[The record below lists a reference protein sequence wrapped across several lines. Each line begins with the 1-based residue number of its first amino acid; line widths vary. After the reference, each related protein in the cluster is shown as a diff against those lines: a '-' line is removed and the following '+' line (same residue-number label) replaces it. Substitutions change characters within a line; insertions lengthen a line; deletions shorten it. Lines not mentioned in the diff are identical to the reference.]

1 MLTPSSSDQ
10 AIAEVALALAVAA
23 PMLAAAAVPVSR
35 DGLRAAAVAGWA
47 GAAVAA
53 AGSVSL
59 VATGLLDPVR
69 ATLLVFAAGL
79 AAVAVAFS
87 GRHLDGDLR
96 AGSYRRWL
104 LVTSVA
110 AVTSLVVSDVAVL
123 AVAWVVAGRGLAR
136 LVGHHDDLP
145 ASRRAVA
152 VLRRTQ
158 RAGDL
163 ALVVA
168 LAALVLGAGT
178 TSVTGIAAWAASAPA
193 EVLAVVGAGLLVATA
208 ARSAQWPFCRWL
220 PLSVVAPA
228 PVSALLHAGI
238 ANAPVVVLLGL
249 FPVWQ
254 NIGWFAPALAALG
267 LGTAAL
273 TFVRLLVRADVKT
286 RLAWSTTAQLG
297 FMLALLAVGAHAA
310 AVMHL
315 MLHGLYKAN
324 AFLRAGEHISA
335 ARRDRP
341 LRAHRRARVGGAV
354 AGAVTGLV
362 VLAVDRAW
370 HQPLTASAVIV
381 AATAGGYGLW
391 SWRARPAVRALA
403 ALIAVGALGLVL
415 GGARLVASLWGLP
428 VEADGGMAWTAAAAV
443 GALALAGVVLRMRR
457 PVGVW
462 AVLHRT
468 ADPSLGLLEAFRL
481 RNGRRTAGGG
491 DRSVPEH
498 DGTTPMTADEVTDL
512 VAHAAG
518 ALPPTWSWQGF
529 VAANPL
535 WGSRSI
541 PFADALAESLRA
553 DGPGAAPQRS
563 RAETAVDDAVAGW
576 LAVWTAPAEPA
587 WPAPS
592 QDLDLW
598 RWFRTV
604 AVRDPLVA
612 GLLAPASSRLARPTR
627 PADGSGE
634 APVRAMPERG
644 VDLVADAAAA
654 AVAAGWPD
662 ARAWVADELG
672 RLVGWSAYVAR
683 RNTVAAA
690 VDVDALVAL
699 LAVRVATRHALT
711 GTLVP
716 RAQGGIVV
724 PPTPTAGTV
733 EERSAAVLAAL
744 EAAEAEVRGSLAE
757 ALTSALEE
765 VPGGAS
771 SDRRE
776 RPDADL
782 VLCIDVRSERLRRHV
797 EAIGR
802 YRTVGFAGFFGL
814 PLTRRT
820 GDGPSTSRLPA
831 LLAPT
836 LRIAAP
842 APEAGVRDLLR
853 GALREA
859 LDAPGGG
866 FGAVE
871 VAGLRA
877 LGGTAA
883 AVRPRHRHR
892 APDLRTA
899 GSVAQEDL
907 PQAIQAV
914 VATARAAGI
923 GPGSARIVVLV
934 GHGSTSTNNTAES
947 SYDCGACGGYR
958 GGVNAAVAAALLN
971 GPQGR
976 QALADAGIPLP
987 DDTVVVAAEHDTA
1000 TDEVTLALADGLP
1013 VGHRADYQRLAAS
1026 LQRAAAAVAV
1036 ERCRSLPGAAPR
1048 SRTSERRAVSEVRRR
1063 AADPAQ
1069 VRHEWGLAGNAFFV
1083 AAPRS
1088 LTEGLDLDGTAFLH
1102 DYDETSDADGSLLE
1116 TILTAPAVV
1125 AHWINAQYLFSGLDP
1140 ARWGAGSKTAHNP
1153 VGRLGV
1159 LCGAG
1164 GDLRFGLPEQAV
1176 HHRGAPPF
1184 PLVRLLVVLAAAPDR
1199 VDAVLARHP
1208 DLAALVTGDWLTLWA
1223 VRRTDGQIL
1232 QRTRAGW
1239 HPAQAAGPSTE
1250 NPSAATTSTGDD
1262 LGRNSP
1268 ASIFRS
1274 EPDPGTDAG
1283 NSPGPDLGPG
1293 RRLIPVS

>member
-1 MLTPSSSDQ
+1 MLTPTSSDQ
-10 AIAEVALALAVAA
+10 AIAEIGLALAVAA
-23 PMLAAAAVPVSR
+23 PMLAAAAVPPSR
-35 DGLRAAAVAGWA
+35 DGLRAAAAAGWA
-47 GAAVAA
+47 GAAVAVV
-53 AGSVSL
+53 GSVSL
-59 VATGLLDPVR
+59 VAAGLLDPAR

-79 AAVAVAFS
+79 AAVAVGFS

-96 AGSYRRWL
+96 AGRYRRWL

-110 AVTSLVVSDVAVL
+110 AVTSLAVSDVAVL
-123 AVAWVVAGRGLAR
+123 AAAWVVAGAGLTR

-168 LAALVLGAGT
+168 LAVLVLGAGT
-178 TSVTGIAAWAASAPA
+178 TSVTGIAAWAASAPT
-193 EVLAVVGAGLLVATA
+193 VPLAVVGAGLLVATA

-254 NIGWFAPALAALG
+254 TIGWFAPALAALG
-267 LGTAAL
+267 LGTATL

-310 AVMHL
+310 AVLHL

-341 LRAHRRARVGGAV
+341 LRAHRRARIGGAV

-362 VLAVDRAW
+362 VLAADGAW
-370 HQPLTASAVIV
+370 HQPLTASAVVV

-391 SWRARPAVRALA
+391 SWTARPAVRALA
-403 ALIAVGALGLVL
+403 ALVAVATLGLAL
-415 GGARLVASLWGLP
+415 GGARLVAGLWGLP
-428 VEADGGMAWTAAAAV
+428 LDADGPAAWAGATVV
-443 GALALAGVVLRMRR
+443 GALAVTGAVLRERR
-457 PVGVW
+457 PVRVW
-462 AVLHRT
+462 AVLHRA
-468 ADPSLGLLEAFRL
+468 ADPSLGLLDALRL
-481 RNGRRTAGGG
+481 RAGRRTAGAAA
-491 DRSVPEH
+491 RSLPESA
-498 DGTTPMTADEVTDL
+498 GTTPMTAAEVTDL
-512 VAHAAG
+512 VALAAG

-535 WGSRSI
+535 WGRTSM
-541 PFADALAESLRA
+541 PFADALAESLRS
-553 DGPGAAPQRS
+553 DGPGTAPQRS

-604 AVRDPLVA
+604 AVHDPLLA
-612 GLLAPASSRLARPTR
+612 GLLAPASPAEGRP
-627 PADGSGE
+627 G
-634 APVRAMPERG
+634 APVPERA

-662 ARAWVADELG
+662 ARVWFADELG

-683 RNTVAAA
+683 RGTVAAA

-699 LAVRVATRHALT
+699 LAVRVATRYALT
-711 GTLVP
+711 GALVP
-716 RAQGGIVV
+716 RAQGDVV
-724 PPTPTAGTV
+724 PRALTART
-733 EERSAAVLAAL
+733 EATAQERSAAVVAAL
-744 EAAEAEVRGSLAE
+744 EAAEARVRGPLAD
-757 ALTSALEE
+757 ALTSAPDDGR
-765 VPGGAS
+765 PGDEP
-771 SDRRE
+771 SDGPE

-797 EAIGR
+797 EAAGR
-802 YRTVGFAGFFGL
+802 YRTIGFAGFFGL
-814 PLTRRT
+814 PLARRA

-831 LLAPT
+831 LLAPS
-836 LRIAAP
+836 LRVDAP
-842 APEAGVRDLLR
+842 APEATVGDLLR

-866 FGAVE
+866 FAAVE

-877 LGGTAA
+877 LAGTAA
-883 AVRPRHRHR
+883 TVRPRHRTP
-892 APDLRTA
+892 ALATA
-899 GSVAQEDL
+899 GSVAEADL
-907 PQAIQAV
+907 PQAVRAA

-923 GPGSARIVVLV
+923 GPESARIVVLV

-958 GGVNAAVAAALLN
+958 GGGNAAVAAALLN

-976 QALADAGIPLP
+976 RALADAGIPLP

-1000 TDEVTLALADGLP
+1000 TDEVALAPADGVP
-1013 VGHRADYQRLAAS
+1013 AGHRAEYERLAAS

-1036 ERCRSLPGAAPR
+1036 ERCRSLPGADPLA
-1048 SRTSERRAVSEVRRR
+1048 RTSERRALGEVRRR

-1088 LTEGLDLDGTAFLH
+1088 LTEELDLDGTAFLH
-1102 DYDETSDADGSLLE
+1102 DYDEASDADGSLLE

-1153 VGRLGV
+1153 VGRIGV

-1164 GDLRFGLPEQAV
+1164 GDLRFGLTEQAV

-1184 PLVRLLVVLAAAPDR
+1184 PLVRLLVVLAAAPER
-1199 VDAVLARHP
+1199 IDAVLSRHP
-1208 DLAALVTGDWLTLWA
+1208 DLDALVTGEWLTLWA
-1223 VRRTDGQIL
+1223 VRRTDGQVL
-1232 QRTRAGW
+1232 RRTRTGW
-1239 HPAQAAGPSTE
+1239 HPLPVPGSDRGR
-1250 NPSAATTSTGDD
+1250 SAPG
-1262 LGRNSP
+1262 
-1268 ASIFRS
+1268 SIVRVG
-1274 EPDPGTDAG
+1274 PDPGAGSGSTDRD
-1283 NSPGPDLGPG
+1283 PGPG
-1293 RRLIPVS
+1293 RLLVPVP